1 MKLRASG
8 QEAKELRAQ
17 VETERQG
24 RQLALEKAEGDHRRK
39 YEQLKVLV
47 EQYKDQMKEYVRIT

>member
-39 YEQLKVLV
+39 YEQLKALV
-47 EQYKDQMKEYVRIT
+47 EQYKE